1 MEEMIDQKMESY
13 FADWAKREEV
23 AESMVPL
30 IGKLYRDYGV
40 VTTIYGRSLVHNSTI
55 DILKAHRFARQ
66 VIKDELCMFSSF
78 AVLQALSRLGL
89 APTRI
94 DIGKLTTRF
103 HKVKRTW
110 MWTLLCAGNWL
121 RSMAGRSC

>member
-1 MEEMIDQKMESY
+1 MIDQKMERY

-66 VIKDELCMFSSF
+66 VIKDELCVFSSF
-78 AVLQALSRLGL
+78 AVLQALSRLIWPRRG
-89 APTRI
+89 
-94 DIGKLTTRF
+94 
-103 HKVKRTW
+103 
-110 MWTLLCAGNWL
+110 
-121 RSMAGRSC
+121 

>member
-1 MEEMIDQKMESY
+1 MIDQKMESY
-13 FADWAKREEV
+13 FVDWAKREEV

-66 VIKDELCMFSSF
+66 VIKDELSVFSSF
-78 AVLQALSRLGL
+78 VVLQALSRLDL

-94 DIGKLTTRF
+94 DASCSTYPVSNSPTFPSDGPVRSWGDL
-103 HKVKRTW
+103 
-110 MWTLLCAGNWL
+110 AGL
-121 RSMAGRSC
+121 IQ

>member
-1 MEEMIDQKMESY
+1 MIDQKMESY
-13 FADWAKREEV
+13 FAAWAKREEV

-66 VIKDELCMFSSF
+66 VIKDELSVFRALWSS
-78 AVLQALSRLGL
+78 RPCPGWIW
-89 APTRI
+89 PRR
-94 DIGKLTTRF
+94 G
-103 HKVKRTW
+103 
-110 MWTLLCAGNWL
+110 
-121 RSMAGRSC
+121 